1 MAHVNDGSMAIT
13 LGDAGVL
20 SEIDRSGMLAS
31 ISALPS
37 QLSAS
42 IRSRIK
48 VGDGADRLCFCGI
61 GGSAMGADVLT
72 DYVNKNTDVM
82 SSVIRG
88 TELPRWVDDDTLIV
102 VISYSGNT
110 RETLRMFEL
119 ARSTGGEIVA
129 ISSGGQLLNLCR
141 DSGISFIKVPPD
153 VQPRA
158 ALGHLLGAASSIIEA
173 ADIYPVATELGVIA
187 PKLETL
193 VKDLQPNFKGRE

>member
-1 MAHVNDGSMAIT
+1 M
-13 LGDAGVL
+13 
-20 SEIDRSGMLAS
+20 
-31 ISALPS
+31 
-37 QLSAS
+37 
-42 IRSRIK
+42 
-48 VGDGADRLCFCGI
+48 
-61 GGSAMGADVLT
+61 
-72 DYVNKNTDVM
+72 
-82 SSVIRG
+82 
-88 TELPRWVDDDTLIV
+88 DDDTLIV

-193 VKDLQPNFKGRE
+193 VKDLQPNVKEENNIAKSVAQRLVSSLPFIYASRSIRAAAERWADADQREC